1 MARLGKRER
10 KELRERKEYEHA
22 LRLAQFARID
32 RVTPDPI
39 RTGWIK
45 TANDIVGSGR
55 VDWSYDANNA
65 RRINRRSKV
74 RHITV

>member
-32 RVTPDPI
+32 RVNPHPI
-39 RTGWIK
+39 KTSWIK
-45 TANDIVGSGR
+45 TASDIVGSGR

-65 RRINRRSKV
+65 RRINRRSNV

>member
-39 RTGWIK
+39 RTSWPT
-45 TANDIVGSGR
+45 TAKDIVGSGR
-55 VDWSYDANNA
+55 PDWSWNANNA
-65 RRINRRSKV
+65 RRINRRENV